1 MFIVGGSASK
11 ALSAALAAEMGVKLA
26 QIEIR
31 RFPDGDAYVRILDDL
46 QGEDVIL
53 VQTTHP
59 DEKLVELFLIQ
70 DALREMEVNRIITV
84 VPYYGYARQDRVFQK
99 GEAVSARAMAR
110 MIEMQS
116 DTVVLV
122 DVHSTLLLDYF
133 SVPVIHVSSMRA
145 IGEFLK
151 AEGVQMV
158 IAPDKGAVERAR
170 IAADV
175 VGCQW
180 DHLEKVRIDGSNVRI
195 APKNLDVNGMKVA
208 IVDDIISTG
217 GTIATAAE
225 QLKSQGAASVIAVC
239 THGLFSGNAM
249 ERLRVC
255 DAVYACDTLES
266 KRSAISVAPAIKEEL
281 TAFLSRLSA

>member
-1 MFIVGGSASK
+1 MYIVGGSASK
-11 ALSAALAAEMGVKLA
+11 ALSAALAAEMGLKLA
-26 QIEIR
+26 QIEIK

-46 QGEDVIL
+46 KGEDVVV

-59 DEKLVELFLIQ
+59 DEKLIELFLIQ
-70 DALREMEVNRIITV
+70 DALREMGVGRIITV
-84 VPYYGYARQDRVFQK
+84 VPYYGYARQDRLFQK

-116 DTVVLV
+116 DAVVLV
-122 DVHSTLLLDYF
+122 DVHSTLLLGYF
-133 SVPVIHVSSMRA
+133 SVPVIHVSSMHP

-151 AEGVQMV
+151 SEGVQMV

-170 IAADV
+170 TAAEV

-255 DAVYACDTLES
+255 DAVYSCDTLES
-266 KRSAISVAPAIKEEL
+266 KRSSISVASAISAEL
-281 TAFLSRLSA
+281 KAFLTHKEA